1 MVEMKRKCLANDSL
15 VGFSNLSASEE
26 SPSHYHIVLLLR
38 GAPAGRKGREPRRDL
53 TPNHQEK

>member
-1 MVEMKRKCLANDSL
+1 MKRKCLANDSL